1 MIELARETATLPS
14 VWTHKAFIAEQL
26 QLQLPEPVSSSE
38 LVKLVVVVAV
48 LHLSCLSQLDFSSVV
63 VLSADPCSLNENMKS
78 WGRSL
83 SVCLSV

>member
-14 VWTHKAFIAEQL
+14 VWTHKAFIAE